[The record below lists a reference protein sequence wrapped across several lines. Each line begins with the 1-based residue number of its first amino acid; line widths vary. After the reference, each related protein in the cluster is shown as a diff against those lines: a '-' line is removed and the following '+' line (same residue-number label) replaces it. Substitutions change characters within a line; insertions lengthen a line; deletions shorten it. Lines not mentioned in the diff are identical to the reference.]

1 MKTCFLDSNI
11 LIYTAD
17 VVDNKRQDQAIT
29 ILKSAFKHTKSYVI
43 SVQTLTE
50 FSNVALK
57 KLKMS
62 PEAVCIYLQFFSA
75 LNTIIPDKALVRR
88 GVEIKALYG
97 IQYYD
102 AMIVAAAERAG
113 VQEIWTEDLNDGQY
127 YCGMRAINPFKSIG
141 PES

>member
-1 MKTCFLDSNI
+1 MTTAFLDSNI
-11 LIYTAD
+11 LVYTAD
-17 VVDNKRQDQAIT
+17 VVDLKRQDQAIA
-29 ILKSAFKHTKSYVI
+29 IVKSALRHVKNYAI
-43 SVQTLTE
+43 SIQTLTE

-62 PEAVCIYLQFFSA
+62 PEAVSVYLQFFSA
-75 LNTIIPDKALVRR
+75 LNTVLPDKSLVRR

-113 VQEIWTEDLNDGQY
+113 VKEIWSEDLNEGQY
-127 YCGMRAINPFKSIG
+127 YCGMRAVNPFK
-141 PES
+141 